1 MTRSGRSLVM
11 AVALVIALA
20 AGNAAGVDASGSA
33 ITLSL
38 ADATVSPAPVSLA
51 MGQPALIEVGR
62 PVIVVSDSPPGVV
75 HSVVHGSDVLV
86 VPLHEGTT
94 VLSIGLADELTAK
107 LSVAVTAA
115 DGVRLVVLSGDL
127 AGPQQ
132 AAVPAPPASQPPAGT
147 AARVWLDPRV
157 TVSASTGL
165 AVQAVA
171 TLAGGV
177 LYISYVI
184 QNETSG
190 TLHADPHGVEV
201 SGTRDATTVRQMD
214 VTTPGE
220 IPAGSM
226 ETGVIACTPAAGR
239 IDVKWRLRDQ
249 VGNTIPIAIAVALH

>member
-1 MTRSGRSLVM
+1 MTRSGHSRLI
-11 AVALVIALA
+11 AVALVMALA
-20 AGNAAGVDASGSA
+20 AGNAGGVDASGSA

-86 VPLHEGTT
+86 VPLREGTT
-94 VLSIGLADELTAK
+94 VLSIGLADEFTAK
-107 LSVAVTAA
+107 LSVSVAAA

-127 AGPQQ
+127 AGPQR
-132 AAVPAPPASQPPAGT
+132 AAVPAPPASRPPAGT
-147 AARVWLDPRV
+147 AVRVWLDPRV

-177 LYISYVI
+177 LYVSYVI

-190 TLHADPHGVEV
+190 TVHADPHGLEV
-201 SGTRDATTVRQMD
+201 TGTREAATVRQMD
-214 VTTPGE
+214 VSAPGE
-220 IPAGSM
+220 IAAGGM
-226 ETGVIACTPAAGR
+226 ETGVIACTPTTDR
-239 IDVKWRLRDQ
+239 VKVTWRLQDQ
-249 VGNTIPIAIAVALH
+249 AGSGMPIDITIAVR